1 MKYLALAFTLI
12 FSFSGPVNANS
23 VNGSFICQLVFS
35 DNSGYDVYITTTD
48 SGITK
53 KDIKYGD
60 ESKYLEI
67 HRGKTNDFR
76 VFVQI
81 GNWLHEDI
89 IVLTAT
95 EDKRVFH
102 YITSMTNHRE
112 TVSSKVVR
120 GTCNKV

>member
-1 MKYLALAFTLI
+1 MKYLALAFTL
-12 FSFSGPVNANS
+12 FFSGPVNANS
-23 VNGSFICQLVFS
+23 VNGSFVCQLVFS

-48 SGITK
+48 SGMTE

-60 ESKYLEI
+60 EYKYLEI

-76 VFVQI
+76 VFVGI
-81 GNWLHEDI
+81 GNWLTEDI

-102 YITSMTNHRE
+102 YINYMTRQRK
-112 TVSSKVVR
+112 TVSSRVVR
-120 GTCNKV
+120 GNCTKV

>member
-1 MKYLALAFTLI
+1 MKYLALAFTL
-12 FSFSGPVNANS
+12 FFSGPVNANS
-23 VNGSFICQLVFS
+23 VNGSFVCQLVFS
-35 DNSGYDVYITTTD
+35 DNSGYDVYITITD
-48 SGITK
+48 SGITQ
-53 KDIKYGD
+53 KDIKNGD

-76 VFVQI
+76 VFVEI

-102 YITSMTNHRE
+102 YINSMTNLRE
-112 TVSSKVVR
+112 TVSSRVVR
-120 GTCNKV
+120 GNCNKM